1 MHSAANGFFY
11 ERGEKEIKQVHVISS
26 SRGEK
31 GGEWGRE
38 TRGEEGRRG
47 LRGAMV
53 TGTEEGGEA
62 CERSGME

>member
-1 MHSAANGFFY
+1 MG
-11 ERGEKEIKQVHVISS
+11 GGIKQVHVISS